1 MSRRPSMISDKESS
15 KIEKEVCM
23 RIKKVLTNVLVI
35 TAAVGLLVLAG
46 CEGSDAKKAITDIVN
61 QIMGGEVIKKSEELK
76 KQLDR
81 SIEREAKR
89 LTKFDEMKK
98 KESSQDGSKEGSE
111 NKSDQ

>member
-1 MSRRPSMISDKESS
+1 MISDKESS

>member
-1 MSRRPSMISDKESS
+1 
-15 KIEKEVCM
+15 M